1 MTQPT
6 IPERFAAR
14 RAELLALR
22 HENYPLVDS
31 MDFAP
36 YLGYCLHRNI
46 HLPGEPRCN
55 FDLVAWLGE
64 DYPTMPIT
72 GCPSCGSSF
81 TD

>member
-22 HENYPLVDS
+22 KSEYPKIDS

-36 YLGYCLHRNI
+36 RDGICKHRNI
-46 HLPGEPRCN
+46 HKANEPRCG
-55 FDLVAWLGE
+55 FDLVAFYAE
-64 DYPTMPIT
+64 DYPTAPIT
-72 GCPSCGSSF
+72 GCPECGSSF
-81 TD
+81 CD